1 MMTIFRHRV
10 QRREKATGSH
20 LANIYE
26 VLEQMSRIIVKGF
39 DDLQL
44 AQRADGTMSV
54 DIFHQSFHLLLR
66 EKRQLLQLLTTGL
79 VEVNGFGCQ
88 LLKEFQGFLPVILL
102 YIFFHQPLPQGL
114 TPVVLSD

>member
-1 MMTIFRHRV
+1 MTTIFRHRV

-26 VLEQMSRIIVKGF
+26 VLEQMARIIVKSL
-39 DDLQL
+39 DNLQL
-44 AQRADGTMSV
+44 TQRADRTVAV
-54 DIFHQSFHLLLR
+54 DIFHQPFHLLLR

-79 VEVNGFGCQ
+79 VEVNRVGCQ

-102 YIFFHQPLPQGL
+102 NIFLHQPLPQGL